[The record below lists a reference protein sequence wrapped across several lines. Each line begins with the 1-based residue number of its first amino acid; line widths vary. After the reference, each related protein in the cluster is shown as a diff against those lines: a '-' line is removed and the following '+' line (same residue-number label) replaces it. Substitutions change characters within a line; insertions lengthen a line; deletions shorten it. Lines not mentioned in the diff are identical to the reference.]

1 MSKTYNEI
9 DCIACGK
16 TLDNLQYEMRD
27 GKQVEVHPMGGL
39 HFCTYGHYGSTIF
52 DPLGTG
58 ESLDVAICDLCIMK
72 NLDKVRGTGKPN
84 LENSVDMLVDAM
96 ERHG

>member
-39 HFCTYGHYGSTIF
+39 HFRTYGHYGSTIF